1 MSSNKSK
8 NFYDI
13 TKLFLAYPR
22 TQNLD
27 LKDDLDVNKC
37 FYQCKEENNKVIC
50 DMSECKNKLKE
61 IYIHEPKVKK
71 FCENIMNDLKNN
83 DNYLQHKFDGFQ
95 IFFRPNEINN
105 FEVVEDI
112 SQLKAYHVI
121 NLNRKDSD
129 KNGRTGVIELN
140 RKRLDEFQ

>member
-22 TQNLD
+22 THNLD

-37 FYQCKEENNKVIC
+37 FYQCKEEDNKINC
-50 DMSECKNKLKE
+50 DMIQCENKLKE
-61 IYIHEPKVKK
+61 IYINEPKVKK
-71 FCENIMNDLKNN
+71 FCENIVNDFKNN
-83 DNYLQHKFDGFQ
+83 DSYLQNKFDGFQ
-95 IFFRPNEINN
+95 IFYRPNEINN
-105 FEVVEDI
+105 FEVAEDI

-121 NLNRKDSD
+121 NLNRNDSD

-140 RKRLDEFQ
+140 PKRLDNFE